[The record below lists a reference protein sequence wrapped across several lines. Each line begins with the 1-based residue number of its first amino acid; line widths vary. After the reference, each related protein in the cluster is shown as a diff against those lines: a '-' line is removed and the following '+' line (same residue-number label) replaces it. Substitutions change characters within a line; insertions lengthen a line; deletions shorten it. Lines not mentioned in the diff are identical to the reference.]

1 MLRWRQH
8 RRELTLALALC
19 WLIVATS
26 HTPGDLPCC
35 PVVGGH
41 SDRVDLGPTAE
52 AAAPCDPPPTCGC
65 KHPDVVVASC
75 WGFDPSDAT
84 ASLQAAIDSLARTV
98 VVPAMAERP
107 WVLRANFTKRG
118 AIQLRSNQQVILES
132 GVELLAYRGA
142 FRGLGDT
149 MIQANN
155 TENASLIGYG
165 ARLRMWRDDYASPPY
180 AKGEWRSGL
189 ALRGV
194 KNFVLAGLEIVD
206 SGGDGIYLDSSAG
219 LQKGEFWPPLRYNCE
234 SVVIRDVKCLRNYRQ
249 GMSVIGAINL
259 TVTGSVFADTAGTPP
274 AAGVDL
280 EPDTV
285 EQQLQGISFDN
296 CSFVNNSGVGV
307 DIFLLAFQGNSTAA
321 AATTAIVDGGGGSG
335 WAISVSFERCRIAGG
350 VGSTHGGF
358 RLAGVLPTGP
368 VGTVR
373 VTDSTIEDTF
383 DSGILIEAKQYDRV
397 AARFERCK
405 LQRVAT
411 GRAGLPGWD
420 PEMAMMAPIWIEKLH
435 KFNEYRGMTLGGVEL
450 ESITVVDDR
459 PRPFLRAGVNETTDR
474 GVEDISGSVTLHS
487 PYANSCKADFGAR
500 SVKTAVRCVLAA

>member
-1 MLRWRQH
+1 MLPQQQH
-8 RRELTLALALC
+8 GREVLLALALC
-19 WLIVATS
+19 WLAVGTS

-35 PVVGGH
+35 PAAG
-41 SDRVDLGPTAE
+41 DLGTSG
-52 AAAPCDPPPTCGC
+52 APCDPPPICGC

-75 WGFDPSDAT
+75 WGYSALDAT

-98 VVPAMAERP
+98 VVPAMAGRP
-107 WVLRANFTKRG
+107 WVLRANLTKRG

-142 FRGLGDT
+142 FRGLSDT

-194 KNFVLAGLEIVD
+194 KNFVLAGLEIVET
-206 SGGDGIYLDSSAG
+206 GGDGIYLDSSAG
-219 LQKGEFWPPLRYNCE
+219 LVKGESWPPLRYNCE

-249 GMSVIGAINL
+249 GMSIIGAINL
-259 TVTGSVFADTAGTPP
+259 TVSGSVFADTAGTPP

-280 EPDTV
+280 EPDSV
-285 EQQLQGISFDN
+285 EQQLQGIRFDN

-307 DIFLLAFQGNSTAA
+307 DIFLLAFHGN
-321 AATTAIVDGGGGSG
+321 ATTTGTAAIVDGNGNRSGSGSGGG
-335 WAISVSFERCRIAGG
+335 WAVDIAFERCRIAGG
-350 VGSTHGGF
+350 PGSTHGGF

-368 VGTVR
+368 TGTVR
-373 VTDSTIEDTF
+373 VSDTTIEDTF

-397 AARFERCK
+397 LARFERCK

-420 PEMAMMAPIWIEKLH
+420 PELAAMAPIWIEKLH
-435 KFNEYRGMTLGGVEL
+435 KFNEFRGMMIGGIEL
-450 ESITVVDDR
+450 DNVTIVDDQ
-459 PRPFLRAGVNETTDR
+459 PRPFLRAGVNASIDR
-474 GVEDISGSVTLHS
+474 GVEGISG
-487 PYANSCKADFGAR
+487 ACGRKKNAFFGAICF
-500 SVKTAVRCVLAA
+500 K